1 MLSGKRLRSALS
13 LLVHPRRLWREH
25 RRVALGLLGAL
36 IVAVA
41 AAVVAYEQLKRP
53 ADVHNEAA
61 IRHFK
66 PEKPKEAPK
75 PKRGEPPKTTNWPM
89 YGLNPQRTRY
99 LPARGVK
106 PPFYKLW
113 RYTQRPLL
121 EYPPIYVGGVLYTVN
136 NSGFVFALNAKTGAP
151 IWERRIGRLNASSP
165 AYSKHRLYIVNLVPG
180 HIVKLNAANGRII
193 WKKRLP
199 GRAESS
205 PVVVGRSVYFGCEDG
220 KLYSVSTVSGNIRWS
235 TQLSGPVKAAP
246 AYYGGRLYVGDYG
259 GSMNAVDAQT
269 GNLIWS
275 TGSLGTGISGGEF
288 YSTPAVAFGRVYAGN
303 NDDRVYSFDISDGEL
318 AWTYSTGGYAYSAP
332 AVASTKH
339 SPPTVYIGSFDGNI
353 YALNAK
359 NGEVRWSRSA
369 GGQVVGSLSAVG
381 EIVYVAEFNNQTTT
395 GYMMRSGRKV
405 FSYPKGTYTPII
417 SDGRNLYLT
426 GYSSITALAPIR
438 PKPARI
444 SNNFVAPKPRFPARS
459 LGKGISNGFV
469 APAVRPLRLTPRQR
483 RKLRQMAPARRRAAI
498 RVLRRRAAAAAGAA
512 RRAHRRGSA
521 RREGGR

>member
-1 MLSGKRLRSALS
+1 VLRRLGSALS
-13 LLVHPRRLWREH
+13 LLVHPRTLWREH
-25 RRVALGLLGAL
+25 RRAALAL
-36 IVAVA
+36 IGAAILVVA
-41 AAVVAYEQLKRP
+41 AAVVGYETLKRP

-66 PEKPKEAPK
+66 PEKPKEAPQ
-75 PKRGEPPKTTNWPM
+75 PQPGPGGRPRTVNWPM

-106 PPFYKLW
+106 PPFRKVW
-113 RYTQRPLL
+113 RYTERPLL
-121 EYPPIYVGGVLYTVN
+121 EFPPIYVGGVLYAVN
-136 NSGFVFALNAKTGAP
+136 NSGFAFALNARTGAP

-165 AYSKHRLYIVNLVPG
+165 TYYRHRLYIVNLVPG
-180 HIVKLNAANGRII
+180 HIVKLNPKNGKVI

-199 GRAESS
+199 DRAESS
-205 PVVVGRSVYFGCEDG
+205 PVVVDRSIYFGCEDG
-220 KLYSVSTVSGNIRWS
+220 KLYSVSTVNGNVRWA

-259 GSMNAVDAQT
+259 GSMNAVDAKT

-303 NDDRVYSFDISDGEL
+303 NDDRVYSFDISNGEL

-332 AVASTKH
+332 TVASTKH

-381 EIVYVAEFNNQTTT
+381 EIVYVAEFSNQTTT

-405 FSYPKGTYTPII
+405 FTYPKGTYTPII
-417 SDGRNLYLT
+417 SDGQDLYLV
-426 GYSSITALAPIR
+426 GYSSITKLAPIH
-438 PKPARI
+438 PVHPGI
-444 SNNFVAPKPRFPARS
+444 SDNFVAPKPRFPS
-459 LGKGISNGFV
+459 HHLGKGIANAIV
-469 APAVRPLRLTPRQR
+469 APNPVPHPR
-483 RKLRQMAPARRRAAI
+483 AG
-498 RVLRRRAAAAAGAA
+498 AAAGAA
-512 RRAHRRGSA
+512 RQAHRREKA
-521 RREGGR
+521 RREAAR

>member
-1 MLSGKRLRSALS
+1 VLKRVGSALA
-13 LLVHPRRLWREH
+13 LLVHPRKLWREH
-25 RRVALGLLGAL
+25 RRVALALIGLA

-41 AAVVAYEQLKRP
+41 AVVVGYETLKRP

-61 IRHFK
+61 IRDFK
-66 PEKPKEAPK
+66 PEPPKEAPK
-75 PKRGEPPKTTNWPM
+75 PEPGTGGRPRTVNWPM

-106 PPFYKLW
+106 PPFKKLW
-113 RYTQRPLL
+113 RYTERPLL
-121 EYPPIYVGGVLYTVN
+121 EFPPIFVGGVLYAVN
-136 NSGFVFALNAKTGAP
+136 NSGHAFALNAKTGAP
-151 IWERRIGRLNASSP
+151 LWERRIGRLNASSP

-180 HIVKLNAANGRII
+180 HIVKLNASNGKVV
-193 WKKRLP
+193 WKKKLP

-205 PVVVGRSVYFGCEDG
+205 PVVVGNSVYFGCEDG
-220 KLYSVSTVSGNIRWS
+220 KLYSVSTVNGNVRWA

-246 AYYGGRLYVGDYG
+246 AYYGGHLYVGDYG
-259 GSMNAVDAQT
+259 GAMNSVDAKT
-269 GNLIWS
+269 GKLLWS

-303 NDDRVYSFDISDGEL
+303 NDDRVYSFDMNTGEL

-332 AVASTKH
+332 TVASTKH

-369 GGQVVGSLSAVG
+369 GGQVVGSLSAIG
-381 EIVYVAEFNNQTTT
+381 EIVYVANFTTQTTN

-417 SDGRNLYLT
+417 SDGQNLYVT
-426 GYSSITALAPIR
+426 GYSSITKLAPIR
-438 PKPARI
+438 PQKSRI
-444 SNNFVAPKPRFPARS
+444 SPAIVAPQPRFPSHA
-459 LGKGISNGFV
+459 LGKAISNGFV
-469 APAVRPLRLTPRQR
+469 APAPAPLGLTPRQHR
-483 RKLRQMAPARRRAAI
+483 RLRAMTPKKRRATI
-498 RVLRRRAAAAAGAA
+498 RVLRRRAVAAADAA
-512 RRAHRRGSA
+512 RRARTRESA
-521 RREGGR
+521 RRGAGR